1 MKKRSTQSWKNKIS
15 KMVTGTMVNRLIYE
29 TETVNMLRKVERF

>member
-1 MKKRSTQSWKNKIS
+1 MKKRSRQSWKNKIS

-29 TETVNMLRKVERF
+29 TETVNMLRKV